1 MDFKHMQMIGHRLG
15 WTWP

>member
-1 MDFKHMQMIGHRLG
+1 MDFKHVQMIGHRLG